1 MFLSALIVPDF
12 ESLKEYADSNKIYYS
27 NVEDLTKNNEIYD
40 LIEKDLEQ
48 FQKQLANFERVRKF
62 VLLDHPFS
70 LETGEITP
78 KLNVRRKV
86 IEERYGSLIDEMY
99 KGLEK

>member
-1 MFLSALIVPDF
+1 
-12 ESLKEYADSNKIYYS
+12 
-27 NVEDLTKNNEIYD
+27 
-40 LIEKDLEQ
+40 
-48 FQKQLANFERVRKF
+48 
-62 VLLDHPFS
+62 LLDHPFS

-78 KLNVRRKV
+78 KLNVRRKI